1 VKSSNVLRALPPA
14 TALGLQATLAIR
26 EAITTGRLPPGEP
39 VTERSLAR
47 LLAVSATPVREA
59 LGQLEREGLIDRAG
73 RKRTVAVLADTAH
86 EEMALI
92 HAALCGIAARIA
104 AERAS
109 EAQMA
114 HMKETLE
121 AAEESLSRAT
131 VRMPLRPGFQSFH
144 DAIEE
149 VAQNQV
155 LASFLSTTEAF
166 DDAYRA
172 AAVAAQRTVDP
183 AGVERRA
190 KEHRKIFEAIEAR
203 DADLAE
209 SLAKQHAIG
218 VGRSYF
224 AYAGKPSRRARP

>member
-1 VKSSNVLRALPPA
+1 VKNSDALRALPPA
-14 TALGLQATLAIR
+14 TALGLQATVAIR
-26 EAITTGRLPPGEP
+26 EAITSGRLAPGEP

-59 LGQLEREGLIDRAG
+59 LSQLEREGLIDRAG

-92 HAALCGIAARIA
+92 HAALNGVAARIA
-104 AERAS
+104 AERAT
-109 EAQMA
+109 EAQLAGMR
-114 HMKETLE
+114 EVLE
-121 AAEESLSRAT
+121 AAEASLKTS
-131 VRMPLRPGFQSFH
+131 VRLTQRPGFQSFH
-144 DAIEE
+144 AAVEA
-149 VAQNQV
+149 VAQNQI

-183 AGVERRA
+183 GGVERRA
-190 KEHRKIFEAIEAR
+190 REHRKIFEAIEAR

-218 VGRSYF
+218 VGKSYL
-224 AYAGKPSRRARP
+224 AYAGRPSRRARA